1 MNPAIANL
9 RFISQTGQEI
19 ETLIPGLALLR
30 IGVFKDYPYLYE
42 GDLAYEQNYLKIYSS
57 CSQAFV
63 FSVFDGDRMVGAT
76 TAIPLAQETAEV
88 QKPFVDAGYEVSRI
102 FYFGE
107 SLLLP
112 QYRGLGIGHRFFD
125 EREAHAASF
134 GSYTHTSFCSV
145 DRGPSHPAKP
155 ADYRPNNVF
164 WLKRQ
169 YTEMPH
175 LQCTMSWLDIGEKQA
190 TEKQMIFWIRGL

>member
-1 MNPAIANL
+1 MKKELPHLHFAG
-9 RFISQTGQEI
+9 RTGQEI
-19 ETLIPGLALLR
+19 ESLVPGLAQLR
-30 IGVFKDYPYLYE
+30 IGVFKDYPYLYD
-42 GDLAYEQNYLKIYSS
+42 GDLDYEQEYLKIYSRCPRS
-57 CSQAFV
+57 FV
-63 FSVFDGDRMVGAT
+63 FAAYDGTHMVGAT
-76 TAIPLAQETAEV
+76 TCIPLADETAEV
-88 QKPFVDAGYEVSRI
+88 QKPFLEAGYDVHSI

-145 DRGPSHPAKP
+145 DRGHSHPAKP
-155 ADYRPNNVF
+155 ADYRSNNAF

-169 YTEMPH
+169 YTELPD
-175 LQCTMSWLDIGEKQA
+175 LQCTMSWLDIGQEQE
-190 TEKQMIFWIRGL
+190 TEKQMIFWIKDI